1 MPEARAM
8 TRNDICEEI
17 LWKKSDG
24 LTPYPDALDF
34 MATRSRQIH
43 EGSASP
49 LVWLVEHPPIFTAG
63 TSARP
68 EDLYNPHGYPT
79 YSAGRGGQWTY
90 HGPGQRLAYVML
102 DLGRQNGTIPPR
114 DLRAFVKGLEQWIIE
129 TLAYLGVE
137 AFTRDGRIGVW
148 TIDPLS
154 SQEAKIAALGIRVSR
169 WVSWHGISINLDP
182 ALDDFDGIV
191 PCGIREFGV
200 TSLRRFNPALTMQD
214 LDDALAATWSA
225 HFGSTP
231 RKE

>member
-1 MPEARAM
+1 M
-8 TRNDICEEI
+8 TRNDICAEI

-24 LTPYPDALDF
+24 LTPYPEALDF
-34 MATRSRQIH
+34 MTTRSRQIH
-43 EGSASP
+43 EGTASP

-102 DLGRQNGTIPPR
+102 NLGQQNGTIPPR
-114 DLRAFVKGLEQWIIE
+114 DLRAFVKGLEHWIIE
-129 TLAYLGVE
+129 TLARLGVE

-148 TIDPLS
+148 TVDPLS
-154 SQEAKIAALGIRVSR
+154 GQEAKIAALGIRVSR
-169 WVSWHGISINLDP
+169 WVSWHGVSINLDP

-214 LDDALAATWSA
+214 LDEALAAAWPA
-225 HFGSTP
+225 HFGSIP
-231 RKE
+231 QEE